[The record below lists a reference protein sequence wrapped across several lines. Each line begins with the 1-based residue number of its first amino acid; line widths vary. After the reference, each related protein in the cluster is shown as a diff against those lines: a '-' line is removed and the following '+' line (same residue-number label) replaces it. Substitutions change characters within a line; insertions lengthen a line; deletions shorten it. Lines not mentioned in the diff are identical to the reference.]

1 MGLTSRGWT
10 QGFLHFLTEILH
22 TLMILE
28 VMINCIFLSTF
39 LCRKAAQLRSSNAA
53 VINQQS
59 STSDSCTCTGT
70 HTSISM
76 EHSVGGTRMGNTS
89 RLESIDSGV
98 SVSSLGSSVLQT
110 QFLCSRTEHN
120 SPDSINSNS
129 ICVFNSQLM
138 HPSCASRSSPQVCS
152 IANEGIYSRLN
163 HTPLSS
169 SFAPCQNSS
178 HLIVRSSN
186 STCSPLIQ
194 SQSSS
199 DFDDSSVFLSN
210 NPVEPHP
217 LILTRQCSSLAA
229 RQNTSNMT
237 QQNYPDENEMQSNP
251 AYARFKISQSS
262 AAEDGKPHEYETV
275 A

>member
-1 MGLTSRGWT
+1 
-10 QGFLHFLTEILH
+10 
-22 TLMILE
+22 
-28 VMINCIFLSTF
+28 
-39 LCRKAAQLRSSNAA
+39 
-53 VINQQS
+53 
-59 STSDSCTCTGT
+59 
-70 HTSISM
+70 
-76 EHSVGGTRMGNTS
+76 MGNTC

-110 QFLCSRTEHN
+110 QCSRSEHT
-120 SPDSINSNS
+120 SPESINSNS
-129 ICVFNSQLM
+129 ICIFNSQLM

-152 IANEGIYSRLN
+152 IVNEGIYSRLN
-163 HTPLSS
+163 HTPPSS
-169 SFAPCQNSS
+169 SFVPCPSSS

-186 STCSPLIQ
+186 SSCSPPVQ

-217 LILTRQCSSLAA
+217 LFLTRQCSSLAA
-229 RQNTSNMT
+229 RQNTSNRT
-237 QQNYPDENEMQSNP
+237 WQNHPDENEMQSNP
-251 AYARFKISQSS
+251 AYVRFKISQPS